1 MNLLL
6 EPEQNNSDNN
16 LNISKKYT
24 STSESL
30 EGKNKLTTNPIVN
43 NQTTRE
49 IYLFKNEI
57 LKEINDIIEKLII
70 KTSQN
75 FKDIN
80 EKVSKNETMLKTTNE
95 RIDNLSGKTIK
106 YDLYENDIKG
116 LIQYKLQN
124 EK

>member
-6 EPEQNNSDNN
+6 EPEQNNSDYN
-16 LNISKKYT
+16 LNLSKKYT

-70 KTSQN
+70 KKTDRIPIN
-75 FKDIN
+75 VKTDI
-80 EKVSKNETMLKTTNE
+80 
-95 RIDNLSGKTIK
+95 IK
-106 YDLYENDIKG
+106 RM
-116 LIQYKLQN
+116 IQASSIHF
-124 EK
+124 